1 MNAKH
6 MKGLRILLLALLA
19 TAIGSMHAR
28 VKVKQMPLY
37 IFGYALSPTDSTIY
51 LTNIQRIDTAYL
63 VKKTR
68 MMIARPLYSQQ
79 LQQYLE
85 QSNNI
90 RGSICTIFFSEKKAK
105 LEKKR
110 NRVSMRAQKEV
121 DYQICF
127 LNSLNMTFTP
137 VQWDESMSPELNEKP
152 VKTKKAKKK

>member
-1 MNAKH
+1 
-6 MKGLRILLLALLA
+6 MKGLRILLFAILAI
-19 TAIGSMHAR
+19 AIGSMHAK
-28 VKVKQMPLY
+28 VKVKQTPLY

-51 LTNIQRIDTAYL
+51 LTNIQRIDTAYM

-68 MMIARPLYSQQ
+68 MMIARAVYSQQ

-85 QSNNI
+85 ESGNV
-90 RGSICTIFFSEKKAK
+90 RGSICTIFFNEKKDK

-121 DYQICF
+121 DFQISF

-137 VQWDESMSPELNEKP
+137 VQWDESMTPELIEKP
-152 VKTKKAKKK
+152 IKTKKVKKKK